1 MAGSLE
7 SLPLVSVW
15 ASGHRLSDS
24 RGQENRTRLSIN
36 QPGPRETAVRR
47 PLETRVRTL
56 AKFRNILV
64 VGKER

>member
-15 ASGHRLSDS
+15 ANGPRQSDS

-36 QPGPRETAVRR
+36 QPGPREIDARR
-47 PLETRVRTL
+47 PWQRGYERWQS
-56 AKFRNILV
+56 FGNILS
-64 VGKER
+64 GR